1 MHDTIQSHN
10 RLPILQRAHP
20 DMLPGFNL
28 TQRDIAIVEAVYTYR
43 ALTTTQ
49 IETLFA
55 AGENGNRKAAM
66 SRIRHRLKMLFHHGF
81 LFRDERPTRLT
92 DGRKPLVYY
101 LDRRGA
107 ELLASLRGVSQKE
120 IDWKAR
126 DNNVGWMFLE
136 HLLATN
142 DVRIAIELSAS
153 QCGAVIEEWLD
164 ERTLKRREMRDT
176 VEIQGPEGCVTRTT
190 IVPDAYFRLVADGYE
205 YHHLLEVDMGTE
217 TVQGLRFSGRDFAR
231 KFRGY
236 VAYYES
242 GCYHQRYG
250 TDSLRVLT
258 VTTGKRR
265 LFTLKAAAQQLGF
278 GNLFLFT
285 TFEKIAPTSVMNCSI
300 WFNGASSEEVSLIL

>member
-1 MHDTIQSHN
+1 MVYLMQPMHDTIQSHN

-176 VEIQGPEGCVTRTT
+176 VEIQGQRVCY
-190 IVPDAYFRLVADGYE
+190 PDNDR
-205 YHHLLEVDMGTE
+205 
-217 TVQGLRFSGRDFAR
+217 S
-231 KFRGY
+231 
-236 VAYYES
+236 
-242 GCYHQRYG
+242 
-250 TDSLRVLT
+250 
-258 VTTGKRR
+258 RR
-265 LFTLKAAAQQLGF
+265 LFQ
-278 GNLFLFT
+278 
-285 TFEKIAPTSVMNCSI
+285 
-300 WFNGASSEEVSLIL
+300 VSCRRI